1 MIFSVSDRRKR
12 ILGLALPIV
21 GGMFSQNILNLIDT
35 AMVGSLGSPAL
46 AAVGLGAFATFMSQS
61 ILLGLS
67 SGVQTMAARRRGE
80 GRSFESAIY
89 LNGALIVALFL
100 GLFLS
105 FLLSPHVEELFQL
118 LNSDPAVQKQGVP
131 YLSVRMFGIPFI
143 AMNMSFRGY
152 WNAMDLSKVYMRT
165 LIVMHLSNV
174 ALNYVLIFGHFGFEP
189 MGTQGAGI
197 ATVFAQMLGTLIYFS
212 TAFSQEK
219 KHGFLK
225 GVPNRDD
232 FKTLLK
238 LCIPMGIQQFFF
250 SSGYTTLYWIIGKIG
265 TIELAAANVLL
276 NVMLIAI
283 LPSMA
288 MGIASTTLVS
298 QAIGEREI
306 EQAKK
311 WPGEVI
317 LTGLP
322 LLIFLG
328 ALLVF
333 VPEWI
338 LHFFL
343 KDTETL
349 EVAKVPMQIAGITIW
364 MDLLA
369 MVYMNSLLGAGESA
383 KVMKTS
389 IVLQW
394 ILFLPLAYFVGPY
407 LGGGLVGVWTAQAV
421 YRMIQMFGFSWIW
434 KSGSW
439 ETVKI

>member
-1 MIFSVSDRRKR
+1 
-12 ILGLALPIV
+12 
-21 GGMFSQNILNLIDT
+21 
-35 AMVGSLGSPAL
+35 
-46 AAVGLGAFATFMSQS
+46 
-61 ILLGLS
+61 
-67 SGVQTMAARRRGE
+67 
-80 GRSFESAIY
+80 
-89 LNGALIVALFL
+89 
-100 GLFLS
+100 
-105 FLLSPHVEELFQL
+105 ELFQL